1 MGKIV
6 TRKEKKERHVSKLEK
21 GEKKKKGGTGVGNIW
36 R

>member
-6 TRKEKKERHVSKLEK
+6 TRKEKKERQVSKLEK
-21 GEKKKKGGTGVGNIW
+21 GEKKKGGTGFGNIW